1 MPDFLFRFLYPGTR
15 IAHLRIEEIRMETFV
30 IGGTLVGSLVG
41 AFVIERMALE
51 GLFRI
56 LRAGRRTRG

>member
-1 MPDFLFRFLYPGTR
+1 
-15 IAHLRIEEIRMETFV
+15 METFV

-41 AFVIERMALE
+41 AFVIERVALE

-56 LRAGRRTRG
+56 LRAGRRARG